1 MNTHIKR
8 ILVALD
14 ASAHSHAALEAAA
27 LMAARLNAEL
37 LGLFVQDLDLVQ
49 LAQFPFARE
58 VGLTSA
64 GRRILDPDSMD
75 LALKAQAQKA
85 RAALE
90 AMALRHGLRHSF
102 RVARGHVVAELLAA
116 AADVDLVALG
126 TSGHMEVAGRRLGS
140 TVRALVTDASCSVLI
155 EHHKRHTGAA
165 LLLLYEDSP
174 SADRVLAQAQQ
185 LAAARGS
192 DLVIVLT
199 GDAGTR
205 ERLRVKV
212 DAAHPNDVV
221 RVTIADVADGA
232 AELRALAAEHDCG
245 LLIIA
250 HDSPLLAREPEMVG
264 ELGYPIL
271 LAK

>member
-1 MNTHIKR
+1 MNGQIKR

-27 LMAARLNAEL
+27 SMAARLNAEL
-37 LGLFVQDLDLVQ
+37 LGLFVQDLELLQ

-64 GRRILDPDSMD
+64 GRRVLDPDSMD

-85 RAALE
+85 KASLE

-102 RVARGHVVAELLAA
+102 RVARGYVVAELLAA
-116 AADVDLVALG
+116 AAEVDLLALG
-126 TSGHMEVAGRRLGS
+126 TCGHMEIAGRRLGS
-140 TVRALVTDASCSVLI
+140 TVRGIVTGASCSVLI
-155 EHHKRHTGAA
+155 EHHKQHTGAA

-185 LAAARGS
+185 LAAAWGD

-199 GDAGTR
+199 GDAGTL
-205 ERLRVKV
+205 ERLRENV
-212 DAAHPNDVV
+212 DRAHRSDV
-221 RVTIADVADGA
+221 RVRIATMQDGA
-232 AELRALAAEHDCG
+232 AALRVLAAEYDCG
-245 LLIIA
+245 LLMIA
-250 HDSPLLAREPEMVG
+250 HDSPLLARDPDLVG